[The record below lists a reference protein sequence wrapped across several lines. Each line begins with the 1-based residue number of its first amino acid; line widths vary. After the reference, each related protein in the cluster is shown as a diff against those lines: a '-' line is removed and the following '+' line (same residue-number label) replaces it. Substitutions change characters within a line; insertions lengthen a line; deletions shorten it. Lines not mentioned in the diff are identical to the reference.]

1 MEYIASQV
9 TEYIDIL
16 HIVLGGGC
24 IFFRCYSSTLSKHI
38 LTSLLIK
45 SFYSSKV
52 VFLWE
57 QRRKLIHG
65 LFRRLYVESMYSVR
79 LADDVCHQSTKSF
92 QECNFVWSRLNC
104 HLKKFL
110 LNVKSND
117 VNNHLIFLA
126 YMPSH
131 YSKMIFFSRAHT

>member
-65 LFRRLYVESMYSVR
+65 LFRRLYVESMYSI
-79 LADDVCHQSTKSF
+79 LHKNPNSDFF
-92 QECNFVWSRLNC
+92 QNS
-104 HLKKFL
+104 HLSILRGTVFG
-110 LNVKSND
+110 
-117 VNNHLIFLA
+117 F
-126 YMPSH
+126 
-131 YSKMIFFSRAHT
+131 